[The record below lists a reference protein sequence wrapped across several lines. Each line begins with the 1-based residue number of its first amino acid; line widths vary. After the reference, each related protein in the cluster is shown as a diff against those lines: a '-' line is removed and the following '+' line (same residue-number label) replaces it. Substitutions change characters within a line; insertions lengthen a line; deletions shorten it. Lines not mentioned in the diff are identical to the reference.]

1 MTVAPMFSDWCP
13 RRLGSALALLV
24 ALAAGSVAAGADE
37 APGNKHEADS
47 HDVAAGGSDHKPAAG
62 AETDLHPAEH
72 KSKYDDPPLTFDLT
86 LFVSTLLVFLTLL
99 LLGTQLAWK
108 PLIEGLDSREARI
121 NQAYAAAKQAR
132 VAVEQC
138 SREYEARL
146 AATTDEVKAIV
157 AAARQDAEKA
167 RADVVAAATTEALAL
182 QERAID
188 EIMRAKEQALTELNS
203 AVEQQTNIATEHILG
218 YHLAGR

>member
-1 MTVAPMFSDWCP
+1 MIVAPMFSNWCP
-13 RRLGSALALLV
+13 RRHASRLALLAVLAVWTV
-24 ALAAGSVAAGADE
+24 AVRADE
-37 APGNKHEADS
+37 APRHAHEPDAHGDAVDG
-47 HDVAAGGSDHKPAAG
+47 HEHEAAGG
-62 AETDLHPAEH
+62 ETHSEEH

-86 LFVSTLLVFLTLL
+86 LFVWTLLVFLTLL

-108 PLIEGLDSREARI
+108 PLIAGLDSREARI
-121 NQAYAAAKQAR
+121 NQAYAAAKEAR

-146 AATTDEVKAIV
+146 AATTEEVKAVI

-167 RADVVAAATTEALAL
+167 KADVVNAAATEALAL
-182 QERAID
+182 QDRAID
-188 EIMRAKEQALTELNS
+188 EIMRAKEQALAELNT

>member
-1 MTVAPMFSDWCP
+1 MSRLCSASKLFSTVLFM
-13 RRLGSALALLV
+13 
-24 ALAAGSVAAGADE
+24 AAAMAGALVRADE
-37 APGNKHEADS
+37 PAEHAHDATETKLDAAQPEGSTANEEHDS
-47 HDVAAGGSDHKPAAG
+47 HEG
-62 AETDLHPAEH
+62 EH
-72 KSKYDDPPLTFDLT
+72 KSKYADPPKSFEPA
-86 LFVSTLLVFLTLL
+86 LFICSLLVFLTLL
-99 LLGTQLAWK
+99 FIGTRVAWK
-108 PLIEGLDSREARI
+108 PLIAGLDSREARI

-157 AAARQDAEKA
+157 AAARQEAEKA